1 MQHQGL
7 QEVQLFSYNN
17 LILPSSPCDT
27 LRSAT
32 KEKNTV
38 ETVMFKKTEEAHNFI
53 ETLVP

>member
-1 MQHQGL
+1 MQHQRL

-17 LILPSSPCDT
+17 LILPSPPCDT